1 MSNDLGQ
8 LVLFPFSQVLPM
20 KLKREWTVAISKS
33 FEKGLWGKAPK
44 DHPSILH
51 T

>member
-1 MSNDLGQ
+1 MSNNLGQ
-8 LVLFPFSQVLPM
+8 LVFPFSQVLPM
-20 KLKREWTVAISKS
+20 KLKREWTVAISKPAR
-33 FEKGLWGKAPK
+33 GLWGMVPK